1 MAYKKTSRKVKNL
14 HIVKNKFLFTI
25 LFAGYGITCNV
36 RNGAKEKDRSQIA
49 ATFSGLSILYP
60 ILQ

>member
-1 MAYKKTSRKVKNL
+1 MAHQKTSRKVKNL
-14 HIVKNKFLFTI
+14 HNVKNNFLFTF
-25 LFAGYGITCNV
+25 LFGGYGVTCNV
-36 RNGAKEKDRSQIA
+36 RNGAKKGRSQIA

>member
-1 MAYKKTSRKVKNL
+1 MAHQKTSRKVKNL
-14 HIVKNKFLFTI
+14 HNVKNNFLFTF
-25 LFAGYGITCNV
+25 LFGGYGVTCNV
-36 RNGAKEKDRSQIA
+36 RNGAKEKGRSQIA